1 MTEQDRKK
9 RLEDRARKTRAQA
22 HERVI
27 KDGTIQFRLDAE
39 NMERIL
45 GLADERRTGVGVLAR
60 MWVLERL
67 NQELGES
74 KAGQTPDIVA
84 AALLQAVTLMQE
96 QMKERGQLVELADL
110 QAKAINELRSAFAD
124 QQKKLESVKRAVSE
138 KLA

>member
-1 MTEQDRKK
+1 MIEQDRKK

-27 KDGTIQFRLDAE
+27 KDATIQFRLDAD

-45 GLADERRTGVGVLAR
+45 TLADERRTGVGVLAR

-74 KAGQTPDIVA
+74 KAGQTPDLVA
-84 AALLQAVTLMQE
+84 AALLQVVTLMQE
-96 QMKERGQLVELADL
+96 QLRERGQLLELADL
-110 QAKAINELRSAFAD
+110 QAKALNELRKAFAD
-124 QQKKLESVKRAVSE
+124 QQKKLESVERVVSE